1 MDIGSFWRASN
12 SSDVIWFKN
21 LTVSVWLLYR
31 EETEVN
37 NGQKQSLED
46 IIVIQG
52 KDGDVLDRIVELRL
66 WGEVRFGIYISI
78 RAGKIC

>member
-1 MDIGSFWRASN
+1 M
-12 SSDVIWFKN
+12 VWFKN
-21 LTVSVWLLYR
+21 LTVSVWLLCR
-31 EETEVN
+31 EETEVS

-46 IIVIQG
+46 IKVIQG